1 MSEPFIA
8 EIQMLPYTFP
18 PRGWTWCCGQLLS
31 ISNNTALYALIGT
44 LYGGD
49 GRATMGVPNL
59 KGRVPMH
66 PGQGPSLS
74 FRREGDFGGY
84 SSVMLN
90 HAEIPPHTHELSG
103 VNKPGSTN
111 SPDNK
116 MLALD
121 TAAGNNFFFMNKTAT
136 PNVDMASTTLSNVG
150 GTQGHENRQPYLA
163 VNFCIALM
171 GVFPSRN

>member
-18 PRGWTWCCGQLLS
+18 PRYWAWCHGQT
-31 ISNNTALYALIGT
+31 INIGENTALYALIGT

-49 GRATMGVPNL
+49 GRVTMGLPNL

-66 PGQGPSLS
+66 TGQGPGLLP
-74 FRREGDFGGY
+74 RDTGEFGGTPEVTIL
-84 SSVMLN
+84 SSQ
-90 HAEIPPHTHELSG
+90 ISPHTHELSG

-111 SPDNK
+111 QPTGK

-136 PNVDMASTTLSNVG
+136 PNVDMASTTLSNAG

-163 VNFCIALM
+163 VNFCIALD
-171 GVFPSRN
+171 GVFPPRN

>member
-1 MSEPFIA
+1 MSEPFLA
-8 EIQMLPYTFP
+8 EIQMLPYTYS
-18 PRGWTWCCGQLLS
+18 PRNWAWCDGRIIS
-31 ISNNTALYALIGT
+31 IGDNSALYAVIGT

-49 GRATMGVPNL
+49 GRVNMGLPNL

-66 PGQGPSLS
+66 AGQGFGLWPRHTGDDGGTPEVTILPSQ
-74 FRREGDFGGY
+74 
-84 SSVMLN
+84 
-90 HAEIPPHTHELSG
+90 IPPHTHELSG
-103 VNKPGSTN
+103 VNKPGTTN

-136 PNVDMASTTLSNVG
+136 PNVDMASRTLSNAG

-171 GVFPSRN
+171 GDFPLRN